1 MFYLNFRADRAR
13 QMTQALM
20 VSKDPKKAELYEKWN
35 KAFITKNM
43 PNLYFVAMTKYYKE
57 YD

>member
-1 MFYLNFRADRAR
+1 
-13 QMTQALM
+13 MTQALM
-20 VSKDPKKAELYEKWN
+20 VSQNSKKAELYEKGN
-35 KAFITKNM
+35 KSFITKSM

>member
-1 MFYLNFRADRAR
+1 
-13 QMTQALM
+13 MTQALM
-20 VSKDPKKAELYEKWN
+20 ISQNPKKAELYEKWN
-35 KAFITKNM
+35 KGFITKNM